1 MNGKQEKII
10 LNSKWLE
17 EIIENRRLSLQGKI
31 QSWNNRTHYHGEL
44 YQFTF
49 PSICVIEDT
58 IEVGIILYVHL
69 YPYKDSKNS
78 DVILKTT

>member
-1 MNGKQEKII
+1 MTIEVIIGEVRHKEKYK
-10 LNSKWLE
+10 LR
-17 EIIENRRLSLQGKI
+17 IIEHI
-31 QSWNNRTHYHGEL
+31 IMVL